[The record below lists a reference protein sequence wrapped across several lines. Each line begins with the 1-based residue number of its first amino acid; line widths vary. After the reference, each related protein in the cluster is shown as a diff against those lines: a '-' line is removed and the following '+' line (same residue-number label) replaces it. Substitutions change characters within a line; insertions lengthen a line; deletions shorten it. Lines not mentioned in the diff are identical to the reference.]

1 MLNRR
6 TLSHGTRGL
15 ANAHRLAPH
24 MVDCEPTTWFS
35 DPGTR
40 RHDTVRRSKRVGFL
54 IGLAG
59 GSSVGLLAQ
68 ALAISL

>member
-24 MVDCEPTTWFS
+24 MVDCEPITWF
-35 DPGTR
+35 R

-59 GSSVGLLAQ
+59 GGSVGLLAQ